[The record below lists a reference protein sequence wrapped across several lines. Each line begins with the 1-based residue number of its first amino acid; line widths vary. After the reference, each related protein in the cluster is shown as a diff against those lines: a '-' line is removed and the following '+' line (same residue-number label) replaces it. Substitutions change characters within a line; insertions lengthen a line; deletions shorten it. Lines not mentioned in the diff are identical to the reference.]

1 MTWLGLVPGLLDS
14 ASMKGNE
21 GSRARGG
28 GGAVRRIQIRNARSS

>member
-21 GSRARGG
+21 GSRAGG
-28 GGAVRRIQIRNARSS
+28 GGAVRRIQIRNARSR